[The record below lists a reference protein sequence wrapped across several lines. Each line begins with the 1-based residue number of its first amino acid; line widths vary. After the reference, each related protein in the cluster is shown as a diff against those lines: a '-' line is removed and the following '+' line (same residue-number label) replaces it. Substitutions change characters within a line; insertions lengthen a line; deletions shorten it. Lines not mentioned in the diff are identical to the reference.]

1 MTSRSR
7 KKVRAFAVAVVVTL
21 VLGACAGDD
30 AGASQGTTKLANPM
44 TGPAMTGP
52 TETGPTETGPTET
65 GPTETGPTETGPTET
80 ASSPARAS
88 AAPDRVKTGMCSDGA
103 RWRLEVTDTGNWIN
117 VRFEVHQS
125 PVGHEW
131 RIDFRHVQ
139 HNIMPVIGHVFF
151 RGIRVASD
159 SGVLVV
165 EPRRPDWAGVDGL
178 VGEAVDR
185 QTGQVCKVRAW
196 YRDRD
201 SAGEGH
207 RSTVTLQLS
216 GSLVAHGEFRSAE
229 RRCEIHRPVLIQRR
243 VEDVWRTVATDDA
256 GVRGIYRVRIPDH
269 DGDYRAVIRTFRFH
283 NRDGGTCTRDDSPV
297 VTHGA
302 EG

>member
-1 MTSRSR
+1 MTSRRR
-7 KKVRAFAVAVVVTL
+7 KKVRAFAVAVVITL

-44 TGPAMTGP
+44 TGP
-52 TETGPTETGPTET
+52 TETGPM
-65 GPTETGPTETGPTET
+65 ETGPTET
-80 ASSPARAS
+80 ASSPDRAS
-88 AAPDRVKTGMCSDGA
+88 AAADRVKRGMMCSDGA
-103 RWRLEVTDTGNWIN
+103 RWRLEVTDTGNWIK

-151 RGIRVASD
+151 RGTRVASD

-165 EPRRPDWAGVDGL
+165 EPRHPDWAGVDGL

-185 QTGQVCKVRAW
+185 QTGQVCKARAW

-216 GSLVAHGEFRSAE
+216 GSLVAHGEVRSAE

-269 DGDYRAVIRTFRFH
+269 DGDNRAVIRTFRFH

>member
-1 MTSRSR
+1 MTSRRRR
-7 KKVRAFAVAVVVTL
+7 KIRAFAVAVVITL
-21 VLGACAGDD
+21 VQGACAGDE
-30 AGASQGTTKLANPM
+30 AGASQGTTKLANP
-44 TGPAMTGP
+44 TTGP
-52 TETGPTETGPTET
+52 TETGPAK
-65 GPTETGPTETGPTET
+65 T

-125 PVGHEW
+125 PVDHEW
-131 RIDFRHVQ
+131 RMFFRHWI
-139 HNIMPVIGHVFF
+139 HNLFPVMGDVFF
-151 RGIRVASD
+151 RDTRVASD

-165 EPRRPDWAGVDGL
+165 ELRHPDWAGVDGL

-185 QTGQVCKVRAW
+185 QTGQVCEARAW

-207 RSTVTLQLS
+207 RSTVTFQLS
-216 GSLVAHGEFRSAE
+216 GLLVAHGEVRSAE

-256 GVRGIYRVRIPDH
+256 GVRGIYRVRIPGH